1 MPVCSSLCQSLCPA
15 HQAPPSSFSQS
26 PTPSEGLGGYG
37 MAHNPPP
44 LPPSEWGLWNE
55 HQRNHLA
62 NHKIASKY
70 CVCACRASKSFPLL
84 MCLLPSRASE
94 CVWVYMGGGGRGRTT
109 KLGVIMYRYSKHT
122 EMLQMSRD
130 LSLAIKSKAY
140 QLPVELQS
148 YKMIM

>member
-1 MPVCSSLCQSLCPA
+1 MV
-15 HQAPPSSFSQS
+15 
-26 PTPSEGLGGYG
+26 PTT
-37 MAHNPPP
+37 PP

-130 LSLAIKSKAY
+130 LSLAIKGKAY